1 MYNFAAT
8 LINDEMRRLRDGR
21 TLRRRRKKAENGRLF
36 TRPAAV
42 QGSEGGGASCMRTR
56 GWIWFLRGGNARHVR
71 ARRAGGQERKERTE
85 EENPFS
91 HAHLRHLL
99 DPPAV
104 PIEISNGMP
113 PLTDLIK
120 SNFLVR

>member
-1 MYNFAAT
+1 MHAHTWMDLVSARGKCET
-8 LINDEMRRLRDGR
+8 C
-21 TLRRRRKKAENGRLF
+21 A
-36 TRPAAV
+36 
-42 QGSEGGGASCMRTR
+42 SE
-56 GWIWFLRGGNARHVR
+56 
-71 ARRAGGQERKERTE
+71 AGGQERKERTE